1 MLKFCENSVPF
12 TFQKLFILSL
22 SCILK
27 SFFFFHFFTSV
38 ANSYITPIL
47 NLPVYLVKLPPL
59 NQLLT
64 TSHVISIP
72 LLKSNSLASRW
83 PNLLTIVVTVRLSE
97 SFPSTLLTDHWAYKQ
112 HHEEYGLI
120 FVSTYLRCFYV

>member
-1 MLKFCENSVPF
+1 MLKFCENSVSY

-27 SFFFFHFFTSV
+27 SCFFFPFFTSV
-38 ANSYITPIL
+38 ANPYIIPVL
-47 NLPVYLVKLPPL
+47 NFPVYLVNLPSL

-72 LLKSNSLASRW
+72 LLKSYSISFSVPQSTDYCGNCKIFRA
-83 PNLLTIVVTVRLSE
+83 
-97 SFPSTLLTDHWAYKQ
+97 FPSTLLTDHWTYKQ
-112 HHEEYGLI
+112 LHRNTGSSLFQH
-120 FVSTYLRCFYV
+120 T